1 MKKPSY
7 DNYKNRMTS
16 VGQDV
21 SEYKK
26 NITKNNVEQVFRDNP
41 NHIVVSILKPDGTV
55 LNDYDARYLNE
66 NEMVARSFI
75 FKPNDIVKEGD
86 IINMTEDSSSWL
98 VFIDYFNEVYPKAKT
113 RKVNSV
119 IKFKNRDKTQ
129 TFELL
134 SHGAQRTANIRE
146 DMMDVN
152 SPSTKADFYV
162 QKNDTS
168 SLIKPNM
175 RFIVNGFAYIV
186 ETVDNVTLDNIIRLV
201 MKTDTTK
208 PNDDIENSIADNSMF
223 YDSHY
228 NDDVDNPPTDDDG
241 WSDL

>member
-7 DNYKNRMTS
+7 DNYNKRLTAI
-16 VGQDV
+16 GQDA

-26 NITKNNVEQVFRDNP
+26 NITKFNVGKVFKDNP
-41 NHIVVSILKPDGTV
+41 NHVVVSILKPDGTV
-55 LNDYDARYLNE
+55 LNGYDARYLNE

-75 FKPNDIVKEGD
+75 FKPDDIVKEGD

-119 IKFKNRDKTQ
+119 VRFANRDKTQ
-129 TFELL
+129 IFELL

-146 DMMDVN
+146 DMLDVN

-162 QKNDTS
+162 QKNDAS

-175 RFIVNGFAYIV
+175 RFIVNGFAYTV
-186 ETVDNVTLDNIIRLV
+186 ETVDNVTQDNIIRIV
-201 MKTDTTK
+201 VKTDTIK
-208 PNDDIENSIADNSMF
+208 PNDDMDNSIADNSMF

-228 NDDVDNPPTDDDG
+228 NDDVDNPPIDDG